1 MKMGEIN
8 VINCQL
14 ESEEKDIIEEDQN
27 TEEELH
33 VAIAELIGILF
44 KTH

>member
-14 ESEEKDIIEEDQN
+14 ESEEKDIIEIQVQRE
-27 TEEELH
+27 
-33 VAIAELIGILF
+33 ISP
-44 KTH
+44 K